1 MLNLILSLIGIFALV
16 VVVGRLMHRYFVYIP
31 DRNRVAPKDVGL
43 PDVQEVTFK
52 GTGGVTLIA
61 WYLPA
66 RKGKPT
72 LLYFTGNAGNASYRS
87 GKIAAIAADGYGVFM
102 LNYRRYGGSG
112 GRPSEKKISADA
124 LLAYDCVRA
133 QGVSPQKIIAYGESL
148 GTAVATR
155 LSLHREV
162 QALVLEAPFTSTVN
176 VGKLLWPGFPLGIIM
191 VDQYRTIDRIGQ
203 VYVPLFIIHGGRDNV
218 IPLDQARHVFHA
230 ANEPKSL
237 VVVPRASHSDLFELG
252 GWAKVRAF
260 LESLETVEPVEAVES
275 APVVPGRVAR
285 AGRRVEAAA
294 AANVEGR

>member
-1 MLNLILSLIGIFALV
+1 MLNLILSLIGIFALI

-31 DRNRVAPKDVGL
+31 DRKRVAPKDVGL
-43 PDVQEVTFK
+43 PGVQEVTFK

-66 RKGKPT
+66 RPGKKT
-72 LLYFTGNAGNASYRS
+72 LLYFTGNAGNASYRA
-87 GKIAAIAADGYGVFM
+87 GKIAAMANDGYGVFM

-112 GRPSEKKISADA
+112 GRPSEKKIAADA
-124 LLAYDCVRA
+124 LLAYDCLRA
-133 QGVSPQKIIAYGESL
+133 QGVSPDQIVAYGESL

-155 LSLHREV
+155 LALHREV
-162 QALVLEAPFTSTVN
+162 QGLVLEAPFTSTVD

-203 VYVPLFIIHGGRDNV
+203 VNVPLFIIHGGRDNV
-218 IPLDQARHVFHA
+218 IPLDQARHVLHA

-237 VVVPRASHSDLFELG
+237 VVLPRAGHNDVFEMG
-252 GWAKVRAF
+252 GWGKVRTF
-260 LESLETVEPVEAVES
+260 LESLEPVEVVPLEPVARK
-275 APVVPGRVAR
+275 RVAR

-294 AANVEGR
+294 AAGVETR